1 MEVVKMSE
9 TININDFKK
18 EQKRRERKEWFNKKV
33 NETAQWV
40 GNNKEALAII
50 IPVVGVGIKGIAK
63 IIKGVSRN
71 AALKQERYLKENFIY
86 DRSLGRHLELK
97 KPLSNEQMKSILERK
112 ENGERLASI
121 LQNMNLLK

>member
-1 MEVVKMSE
+1 MSE
-9 TININDFKK
+9 TININEFKK
-18 EQKRRERKEWFNKKV
+18 EQKRRERKEWFNKKL

-40 GNNKEALAII
+40 GNNKEALAVI
-50 IPVVGVGIKGIAK
+50 IPVVGVGIKGTAK

-97 KPLSNEQMKSILERK
+97 KPLSHEQMKSILERK